1 MVVKRVFNPCQP
13 HKIVW
18 LVKPYILGIAGLNN
32 KAVAIALASV
42 AQKLRTMAYISSYDC
57 QTGSEAINIGKI

>member
-1 MVVKRVFNPCQP
+1 M
-13 HKIVW
+13 W